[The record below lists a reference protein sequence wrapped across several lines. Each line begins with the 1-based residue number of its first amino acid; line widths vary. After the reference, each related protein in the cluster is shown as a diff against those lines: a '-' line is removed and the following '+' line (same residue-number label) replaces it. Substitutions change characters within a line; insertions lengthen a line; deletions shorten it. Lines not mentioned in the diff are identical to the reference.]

1 MRFRSVLA
9 VSILLFSLAPYEAV
23 AAVKSG
29 GTCSKSGLTS
39 ISAGKKFT
47 CTKIKGKLI
56 WNSGKL
62 VNPSPVISIEKLP
75 VSLQTELSNPAE
87 CKIKLG
93 KNMPKL
99 SNSISFP
106 RPTVKGNSLS
116 PKVLVVGFSFNDAS
130 AVNIPQNELKNI
142 TDQVSKFYSEQSF
155 GKANLQFSF
164 TPIDSIGVP
173 QKISFDRS
181 IESERLLRGGGPVDF
196 PKFLRELFDNSPA
209 NWNLHEYDA
218 VLFYPT
224 DRRSRIGVSTQHSPE
239 SESNAAWEKPI
250 NTKSGEIWA
259 AVVASPDVYTFAHEL
274 GHGLFRFYD
283 LYSQSES
290 GSSAY
295 TRGLDLMSGGRIFGP
310 VTKELDFLSWHK
322 WLAGWISDEQTRC
335 LTENGTT
342 NHSISDLMAA
352 DGKPKHIVA
361 PINASK
367 AVVIEVR
374 TGNPIIYTVDTSIST
389 GKIPVRVSS
398 FNYTAGSKNTLSI
411 EGISI
416 NVNACDKSSCN
427 FSVSTKG
434 LSISDSNETSQVQ
447 NSAIGISIK
456 EMSATGT
463 GKNSGEII
471 FGSENVKS
479 YLINVDPKE
488 GTGVSWTSG
497 IKENT
502 SNRTVV
508 SVAGLTCGITYKTT
522 LTVNS
527 QSNGGG
533 ESQVVVNE
541 GQLRTDPCN

>member
-1 MRFRSVLA
+1 MKLRSALA
-9 VSILLFSLAPYEAV
+9 ASILIFSLAPHQAV
-23 AAVKSG
+23 AAIKSG

-39 ISAGKKFT
+39 ISSGKKFT
-47 CTKIKGKLI
+47 CIKSKGKLI

-62 VNPSPVISIEKLP
+62 VNPPPVISLEKLP
-75 VSLQTELSNPAE
+75 VSLQTELSNPEE

-130 AVNIPQNELKNI
+130 AMNIPQDDVINI
-142 TDQVSKFYSEQSF
+142 TDQVTKFYSEQSF

-164 TPIDSIGVP
+164 TPKDSKGLP
-173 QKISFDRS
+173 QKITFDRS

-196 PKFLRELFDNSPA
+196 PKFLTELFDNSSVE
-209 NWNLHEYDA
+209 WNLHEYDA

-250 NTKSGEIWA
+250 KTKSGEIWA

-283 LYSQSES
+283 LYSQAES

-310 VTKELDFLSWHK
+310 VTEELDFLSWHK

-335 LTENGTT
+335 LNKNGST
-342 NHSISDLMAA
+342 NHLISNLMEA

-374 TGNPIIYTVDTSIST
+374 NGNPVIYTVDASIST

-398 FNYTAGSKNTLSI
+398 FDYKAGSKNSLSI

-427 FSVSTKG
+427 FSVTTKG
-434 LSISDSNETSQVQ
+434 LSISDSNETSQAQ
-447 NSAIGISIK
+447 NSAVGIALK
-456 EMSATGT
+456 EMSAIGT

-471 FGSENVKS
+471 LGSENVKS

-488 GTGVSWTSG
+488 GSGVSWTSG
-497 IKENT
+497 VKENT
-502 SNRTVV
+502 NNRTVV
-508 SVAGLTCGITYKTT
+508 SVVGLTCGITYKTT
-522 LTVNS
+522 LTVYS

-533 ESQVVVNE
+533 DSQVVVNE

>member
-1 MRFRSVLA
+1 MKFRSVLA
-9 VSILLFSLAPYEAV
+9 SSILLFSFANYEAV

-29 GTCSKSGLTS
+29 GPCSKSGLTS

-47 CTKIKGKLI
+47 CIKSKGKLV

-62 VNPSPVISIEKLP
+62 VIQSSVINLETLP
-75 VSLQTELSNPAE
+75 VSPQTELSNSAE
-87 CKIKLG
+87 CKMKLG
-93 KNMPKL
+93 KNMPRL

-106 RPTVKGNSLS
+106 RPTVKGSTLS
-116 PKVLVVGFSFNDAS
+116 PKVLVIGFSFNDESAS
-130 AVNIPQNELKNI
+130 NIPQKDVKDI
-142 TDQVSKFYSEQSF
+142 TDQVRKFYSEQSF
-155 GKANLQFSF
+155 GKADLQFSF
-164 TPIDSIGVP
+164 TANDSKGVP

-196 PKFLRELFDNSPA
+196 PKFLRELLDNSA
-209 NWNLHEYDA
+209 AEWNLHEYEA

-224 DRRSRIGVSTQHSPE
+224 DRRSRIGVSYQHSPE
-239 SESNAAWEKPI
+239 SESDAAWEKSI
-250 NTKSGEIWA
+250 KTKSGDIWA
-259 AVVASPDVYTFAHEL
+259 AVVSTPDVYTFAHEL

-310 VTKELDFLSWHK
+310 MTKELDFLSWHK

-335 LTENGTT
+335 LTKNGST
-342 NHSISDLMAA
+342 NHLLADLMAP

-361 PINASK
+361 PINATK
-367 AVVIEVR
+367 TVVIEVR
-374 TGNPIIYTVDTSIST
+374 NGNPIIYTVDTSIST

-398 FNYTAGSKNTLSI
+398 FTYKAESQKTLSI
-411 EGISI
+411 EGITI
-416 NVNACDKSSCN
+416 NINACDKTSCN
-427 FSVSTKG
+427 ISVSTQG
-434 LSISDSNETSQVQ
+434 LLSSDLSETSQVQ
-447 NSAIGISIK
+447 SPAIGIAIK
-456 EMSATGT
+456 EMSAISG
-463 GKNSGEII
+463 GKNSGEVI

-488 GTGVSWTSG
+488 GQGVSWSSG

-508 SVAGLTCGITYKTT
+508 LVAGLTCGITYKTT
-522 LTVNS
+522 LTVYP
-527 QSNGGG
+527 QIAGGG
-533 ESQVVVNE
+533 ESKVVVNE
-541 GQLRTDPCN
+541 GQLRTDSCN